1 MRNAYTA
8 QLEGLNDDLC
18 ALAQAAESAM
28 RDASVAL
35 LDGDLRAAESVI
47 ARGEALGELGARCEE
62 QAVTV
67 LALQAPVAADLRRVF
82 SAVRISS
89 DLSRMVGLAVHIAEA
104 ARRRFPEPIVPRELM
119 PHFLEMSE
127 LCLDMSGRIVDAL
140 RTSDLGRID
149 CLSSQNARV
158 DLLKTT
164 VVNTV
169 STDDRGHEVMNAVDI
184 ALLGRYFERYADQII
199 DVASRIVF
207 FVSGRRQLV

>member
-1 MRNAYTA
+1 MRTAYTA

-18 ALAQAAESAM
+18 ALAQAAETAM
-28 RDASVAL
+28 RDASIAL
-35 LDGDLRAAESVI
+35 LDGDLQAAESVI
-47 ARGEALGELGARCEE
+47 ARGEALGELGARCEDK
-62 QAVTV
+62 AVTV

-104 ARRRFPEPIVPRELM
+104 ARRRFPEPIVPDHLTPQFR
-119 PHFLEMSE
+119 EMSE

-149 CLSSQNARV
+149 RLSSQNDRV
-158 DLLKTT
+158 DSLKTT
-164 VVNTV
+164 VVDTV
-169 STDDRGHEVMNAVDI
+169 SADDRGHDVMNAVDI

-207 FVSGRRQLV
+207 FVSGRKQLA

>member
-18 ALAQAAESAM
+18 ALAQAAETAM
-28 RDASVAL
+28 RDASRAL
-35 LDGDLRAAESVI
+35 LDGDLLAAESVI
-47 ARGEALGELGARCEE
+47 ARGEALGELGARCED

-104 ARRRFPEPIVPRELM
+104 ARRRFPEPIVPDHLLS
-119 PHFLEMSE
+119 HFREMSE

-149 CLSSQNARV
+149 RLSSQNDRV
-158 DLLKTT
+158 DNLKTT
-164 VVNTV
+164 VVDSV
-169 STDDRGHEVMNAVDI
+169 SRDDEAQDVMNAVDI
-184 ALLGRYFERYADQII
+184 ALLGRYFERYADQTI

-207 FVSGRRQLV
+207 FVSGRKQLT